1 MPELLINMTYSGIA
15 NEETNRFVTGFSLL
29 LERGKTQGGPVKYVT
44 KLFDQ
49 FLSDTAS
56 QLVDAPFCK

>member
-1 MPELLINMTYSGIA
+1 MTYSSIA
-15 NEETNRFVTGFSLL
+15 NKETNRFVSGFSLL